1 MRLGEM
7 KRRQQ
12 SWNNPSLVLVLI
24 AGVIVHFCCQD
35 VVAVSAI
42 NRNDHRGFQKILFLQ
57 RKHHQIRGGAEDE
70 KKEDDEFLKV
80 KQVADLNPILSDND
94 DNDDLM
100 ETKDENDEMTL
111 ESVTETASETA
122 SEEVEE
128 KEEFV
133 FGGFKEGDGSEMD
146 PDGLPDRYL
155 RMAKGDRVKAKKAF
169 ENTLEWRKE
178 NDVDRILQRSFPKF
192 DLCRRV
198 FPVFISGRDDQGHIS
213 IVQRPGKIDFAFGNA
228 QNVTEDD
235 LLMHYV
241 FLCEYLWNILDPGP
255 PDAVMTTIIDMKNVG
270 FILFSDKKKR
280 KFIFKFVAM
289 MSEHYPQRSFKT
301 LIINVPHWSNIAWQ
315 ATKPML
321 RESTRKKIQL
331 LTSGKKQDAVLRSIL
346 GQNNVPPTLLCSNN
360 NNNKDKRQDKKNNHN
375 DNVEEDIALVHSNF
389 DRDLRLFVS
398 IYFSLPYTVISLV
411 FCGKIYCT
419 SFFLPKKKRIIFAFT

>member
-1 MRLGEM
+1 MFDKRSKYYYYSMRLRKM
-7 KRRQQ
+7 KGRQQ
-12 SWNNPSLVLVLI
+12 SWKNPSLVLL
-24 AGVIVHFCCQD
+24 VISVVVRFGCHD
-35 VVAVSAI
+35 VVAASAR
-42 NRNDHRGFQKILFLQ
+42 NRNGHCGFQKKLFLQ
-57 RKHHQIRGGAEDE
+57 RKYHEIRGGGDE
-70 KKEDDEFLKV
+70 KEEDEFLKV
-80 KQVADLNPILSDND
+80 KQVADLNPILSND
-94 DNDDLM
+94 DNDNNDTATADLT
-100 ETKDENDEMTL
+100 ETKDDDNNDNNEMTL
-111 ESVTETASETA
+111 EAATE
-122 SEEVEE
+122 EE
-128 KEEFV
+128 EEFV
-133 FGGFKEGDGSEMD
+133 FRGWKEGDGSEKD

-169 ENTLEWRKE
+169 EHTLEWRKE

-192 DLCRRV
+192 DLCRRT
-198 FPVFISGRDDQGHIS
+198 FPVFISGRDDQGHIC

-241 FLCEYLWNILDPGP
+241 FLCEYLWNIADPGP

-270 FILFSDKKKR
+270 WNLFGDKKKR

-321 RESTRKKIQL
+321 RESTRKKIRL
-331 LTSGKKQDAVLRSIL
+331 LTSGKKQDTVLRSIL
-346 GQNNVPPTLLCSNN
+346 GQNNVPSELLCSTNKDNHQDNN
-360 NNNKDKRQDKKNNHN
+360 NNNNNN
-375 DNVEEDIALVHSNF
+375 DDDDDDDDNDIALVHSNI

-398 IYFSLPYTVISLV
+398 IHLSSLQ
-411 FCGKIYCT
+411 
-419 SFFLPKKKRIIFAFT
+419 